1 MGADKN
7 AILEN
12 AQLFAARG
20 QFDKAIAE
28 WKKLTDGTPADGA
41 IYNTIGDLHLK
52 RNVPADAIDAY
63 FKAAA
68 AFREGEAAL
77 KAIALYK
84 KILKVDPT
92 RAEAYRCLAALNAER
107 GLIGNAVSDY
117 LILAKLCLRGDKGQ
131 EALEIYRTVATL
143 DPSNLE
149 VQQRIAELAPAG
161 YRDVGSQD
169 QTRTGLVAEPAGQPS
184 RIKKEDSPQSSHRDR
199 SESLSS
205 EPPGLRLTQRGGASQ
220 PHPVSGGPA
229 PPESSQVQGLP
240 KWKPEWGRQDFI
252 NEAVRLT
259 ADGRYAEAES
269 LLLELLDREPGDPE
283 VCRLL
288 AILHLRSGQ
297 LIAAK
302 AEFRFLAEAAIRAQD
317 FKLAESMLLECLKT
331 VQDSVPLIELLGR
344 VYEQVGNVESASSQY
359 GRALEVFLEQPDPD
373 QANLPLELYERIKAI
388 APSSPLVA
396 RFAHVCGSVPVR
408 RDPEKANPVVPAFK
422 FVETHHERQA
432 EPLPGQQAT
441 SGEQAETLEIAT
453 AVDMTEV
460 PSRSGG
466 SPPEEP
472 SAPERK
478 KRRIS
483 YL

>member
-149 VQQRIAELAPAG
+149 VRQQIAELSSSG
-161 YRDVGSQD
+161 QQDVPSQD
-169 QTRTGLVAEPAGQPS
+169 QTKANTV
-184 RIKKEDSPQSSHRDR
+184 
-199 SESLSS
+199 SESRTAPQRDGSSQS
-205 EPPGLRLTQRGGASQ
+205 EPVVGGHLPSELR
-220 PHPVSGGPA
+220 
-229 PPESSQVQGLP
+229 QVQGLP

-259 ADGRYAEAES
+259 ADDRYAEAES

-297 LIAAK
+297 LAAAK

-408 RDPEKANPVVPAFK
+408 QDPDKANPVVPAFK
-422 FVETHHERQA
+422 FVETHHERQTD
-432 EPLPGQQAT
+432 PLPGQQST